1 MSDFRSDLG
10 EQIMNLVDNAL
21 NSDNYDK
28 LSETI
33 SRQMNKLFGGDHY
46 QNRPGGTGSS
56 RPQGGPGQGTGAYR
70 PGTGMGSGAYR
81 PGNGT
86 GQNINGAY
94 RPGGSTGQNYQGYA
108 GQAGRQQYGQPYG
121 NAQGQGRNTA
131 GQGYTAYQ
139 NRQDSAYNA
148 SNAGRAAYEARR
160 RQMMNGQ
167 PHSVYGQNTKKAA
180 VKNMPKQPVI
190 YGTPSGEIP
199 GKLLMAAGGIFGI
212 GSLIRTIAGIAAAV
226 SGGGIGLLVFGAISL
241 AVSTAA
247 FLYGMGLNNQ
257 AKRFKKYVSL
267 LSRKDYAS
275 VKDLSA
281 EVGKDEKFVRR
292 DLRKMIERK
301 WFRQGHL
308 DDKETT
314 MISTD
319 ELYGQYRRT
328 QEQADALR
336 KEQEEIEKQ
345 YGALSKDIR
354 DVLEK
359 GNEYVEKIREVN
371 HALPEPE
378 ITEKLTR
385 LENIISK
392 IFARVKEEPSE
403 ARNLSQFMDY
413 YLPTTW
419 KLVAAYQEME
429 EQPVQ
434 GENIMNAK
442 KEIKESLDTINDA
455 FETLLDSM
463 FKEQAWDVSTDIS
476 VMKSMMKQDGLTGS
490 DFVKKPGKSAAKAQ
504 GNVAIMEEK

>member
-33 SRQMNKLFGGDHY
+33 NRQMNRLFGGDHY
-46 QNRPGGTGSS
+46 QNRPGSS
-56 RPQGGPGQGTGAYR
+56 RPGGNAGNTGYR
-70 PGTGMGSGAYR
+70 PDPGS
-81 PGNGT
+81 
-86 GQNINGAY
+86 
-94 RPGGSTGQNYQGYA
+94 
-108 GQAGRQQYGQPYG
+108 QYGQRNYG
-121 NAQGQGRNTA
+121 PGNYGPQGGQG
-131 GQGYTAYQ
+131 GQNPRGYNGTNMRQGPVPNRYTAYQ
-139 NRQDSAYNA
+139 NRQNNAYNA
-148 SNAGRAAYEARR
+148 SNAGRAAYEERR
-160 RQMMNGQ
+160 RQMMSGQ
-167 PHSVYGQNTKKAA
+167 PHMTGAQSGTVRAAAKNVPKKPVYF
-180 VKNMPKQPVI
+180 
-190 YGTPSGEIP
+190 
-199 GKLLMAAGGIFGI
+199 GKPTEEATGLILMIAGGVFGVNSI
-212 GSLIRTIAGIAAAV
+212 LSLIMGIV
-226 SGGGIGLLVFGAISL
+226 ILISGGGAGALVFPIFGLLVCA
-241 AVSTAA
+241 AA
-247 FLYGMGLNNQ
+247 FLYGMGLHNQ
-257 AKRFKKYVSL
+257 AKRFKKYVSV
-267 LSRKDYAS
+267 LSRKLYAPIR
-275 VKDLSA
+275 DLSA
-281 EVGKDEKFVRR
+281 EVGKKEEFVIR
-292 DLRKMIERK
+292 DLRKMIDKK
-301 WFRQGHL
+301 WFREGHL

-314 MISTD
+314 MIATN
-319 ELYGQYRRT
+319 ELYEQYRRT
-328 QEQADALR
+328 QNRADELR

-392 IFARVKEEPSE
+392 IFARVKEEPGE

-419 KLVAAYQEME
+419 KLVAAYREME

-442 KEIKESLDTINDA
+442 KEIKDSLDTINDA

-463 FKEQAWDVSTDIS
+463 FREQAWDVSTDIS
-476 VMKSMMKQDGLTGS
+476 VMKSMMKQDGLTGN
-490 DFVKKPGKSAAKAQ
+490 DFKKPGLASAKAQ

>member
-10 EQIMNLVDNAL
+10 EQIMDLVDNAL

-46 QNRPGGTGSS
+46 QNRPGGTGNN
-56 RPQGGPGQGTGAYR
+56 RPGGQGIYR
-70 PGTGMGSGAYR
+70 E
-81 PGNGT
+81 NGT
-86 GQNINGAY
+86 GQNPYAGY
-94 RPGGSTGQNYQGYA
+94 GTGGRPGQQPNYRQSGPNYQQSGPNYRQNGSAGYTGGA
-108 GQAGRQQYGQPYG
+108 GNMNSR
-121 NAQGQGRNTA
+121 
-131 GQGYTAYQ
+131 GYTAYQ
-139 NRQDSAYNA
+139 KRQNSAYNA
-148 SNAGRAAYEARR
+148 SNAGREAYEARR
-160 RQMMNGQ
+160 RQMMSGQ
-167 PHSVYGQNTKKAA
+167 PHMTGAVPNTAA
-180 VKNMPKQPVI
+180 RNNVKNVPKQPV
-190 YGTPSGEIP
+190 YFGKPTGETGGTA
-199 GKLLMAAGGIFGI
+199 LMVAGGVFGVNSVL
-212 GSLIRTIAGIAAAV
+212 SLVRAIAALF
-226 SGGGIGLLVFGAISL
+226 SGGGVGALVFPVFGL
-241 AVSTAA
+241 AVCAAA

-257 AKRFKKYVSL
+257 AKRFKKYVSI
-267 LSRKDYAS
+267 LSKKMYAS

-281 EVGKDEKFVRR
+281 EVGKKEEFVIR
-292 DLRKMIERK
+292 DLRKMIDRK
-301 WFRQGHL
+301 WFREGHL
-308 DDKETT
+308 DDKQTT
-314 MISTD
+314 MIATD
-319 ELYGQYRRT
+319 ELYSQYRRT

-419 KLVAAYQEME
+419 KLVSAYQEME

-490 DFVKKPGKSAAKAQ
+490 DFRKPGKSAAKAQ